1 MRARLPGL
9 AGLPDLLPG
18 RSLLV
23 GLAGLALALGL
34 GLASGPVL
42 EAVEAAGQ
50 IAAARE
56 RLARMRDA
64 AARPPAPVPL
74 AGPDADALLTRFR
87 ARLDGLAEGRAALVD
102 GTEIELDPARPTLP
116 RLRATLRGTAE
127 GLHGL
132 LHALESEAPLVAVEA
147 AEIAV
152 ARAAD
157 AESGRPT
164 LMQVALTARGVVD
177 APADA
182 SAQAPAGPAGTR
194 P

>member
-1 MRARLPGL
+1 MRVRRPDLSGL
-9 AGLPDLLPG
+9 ASRP
-18 RSLLV
+18 RLV
-23 GLAGLALALGL
+23 ALAGLAVAL

-42 EAVEAAGQ
+42 EAVETESQ
-50 IAAARE
+50 IAAARA
-56 RLARMRDA
+56 RLARMREA

-74 AGPDADALLTRFR
+74 AGPDANGLLARFR
-87 ARLDGLAEGRAALVD
+87 ARLEGLAEGRAALID

-116 RLRATLRGTAE
+116 RLRASLRGTAE

-164 LMQVALTARGVVD
+164 LMRVALTARGVID
-177 APADA
+177 APSEA
-182 SAQAPAGPAGTR
+182 SAQAGPAGAR

>member
-1 MRARLPGL
+1 MPELPG
-9 AGLPDLLPG
+9 LLPG
-18 RSLLV
+18 RPLLV

-34 GLASGPVL
+34 ACGPVL
-42 EAVEAAGQ
+42 EAVEAGGQ
-50 IAAARE
+50 ITAAHE

-64 AARPPAPVPL
+64 AARTPAPLPL
-74 AGPDADALLTRFR
+74 AGPDANALLARFR
-87 ARLDGLAEGRAALVD
+87 TRLEGLAEGRAALVD
-102 GTEIELDPARPTLP
+102 GTEIEIDPAGPSLP

-147 AEIAV
+147 AEIVV

-164 LMQVALTARGVVD
+164 LMQVALTARGMVD
-177 APADA
+177 ATADA
-182 SAQAPAGPAGTR
+182 SAQPPAASAGTR